1 VSPAVIGLKS
11 IKVGKA
17 IENIDE
23 SHGLTPIVAICH
35 SDQKSGDMGFE
46 SPSLR
51 QFEISDFSPQ
61 AAWVA
66 KRWPGSFP
74 PGSARNRFHPDGLR

>member
-1 VSPAVIGLKS
+1 VSPAVIGLKA

-35 SDQKSGDMGFE
+35 SEQKSGDMGFE

-51 QFEISDFSPQ
+51 QFFSGTNFGEISPCQ
-61 AAWVA
+61 
-66 KRWPGSFP
+66 
-74 PGSARNRFHPDGLR
+74 N

>member
-1 VSPAVIGLKS
+1 VSPAVIGLKA

-35 SDQKSGDMGFE
+35 SEQKSGDMGFE

-51 QFEISDFSPQ
+51 HNISSINYGEISSCQ
-61 AAWVA
+61 
-66 KRWPGSFP
+66 
-74 PGSARNRFHPDGLR
+74 N